1 MGTPSVLTTV
11 SNQVIRIADT
21 NQVIKEIRRVKN
33 VKGTFFIRFSSLPGR
48 IFQTGKKNKFVAKIP
63 IGPANNE
70 LDCSSVVFFTAFHAD
85 SAARFANHIQF
96 IFLYKTS

>member
-11 SNQVIRIADT
+11 SNQVIKIADT

-48 IFQTGKKNKFVAKIP
+48 IFQTGKKNRFVAKIP
-63 IGPANNE
+63 IGAANNE
-70 LDCSSVVFFTAFHAD
+70 LDCSTVVFVE
-85 SAARFANHIQF
+85 SEK
-96 IFLYKTS
+96 KT